1 MKSLEEIR
9 DMLKSG
15 CQPVDAINELNKL
28 KGIYILTVSFASK
41 I

>member
-15 CQPVDAINELNKL
+15 CQPVDAINELDKL
-28 KGIYILTVSFASK
+28 ISEEP
-41 I
+41 